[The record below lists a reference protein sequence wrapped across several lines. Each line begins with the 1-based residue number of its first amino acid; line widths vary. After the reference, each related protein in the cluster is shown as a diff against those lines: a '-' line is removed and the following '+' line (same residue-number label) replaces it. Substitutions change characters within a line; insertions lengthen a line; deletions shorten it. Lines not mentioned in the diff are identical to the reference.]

1 MMQKQAKTRAEYKQ
15 LKLQERKKT
24 GYVLPA
30 AEAARAARPVPFWLR
45 FVIFVCLILIFTV
58 AGAMVGYGHL
68 GNRNAFDVL
77 KVSTWTHI
85 RDLVNQ

>member
-24 GYVLPA
+24 GYVRSA
-30 AEAARAARPVPFWLR
+30 AESAQAARPVPSWLR
-45 FVIFVCLILIFTV
+45 FVILVCLILIFTV

-68 GNRNAFDVL
+68 GHKDAFDVL
-77 KVSTWTHI
+77 KISTWTHI